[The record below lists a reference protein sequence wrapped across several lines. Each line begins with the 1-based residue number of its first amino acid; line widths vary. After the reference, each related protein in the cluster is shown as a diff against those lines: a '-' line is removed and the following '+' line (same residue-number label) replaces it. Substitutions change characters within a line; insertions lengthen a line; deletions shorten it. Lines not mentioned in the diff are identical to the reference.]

1 MYLTLKYRSRHKM
14 LKSIVYSISNHE
26 TSSHTMHPHSTF
38 TRIPITFL
46 HYDFSI
52 HITQD
57 STFHISGL
65 GPLQAALAASARGS
79 HKHTDHH

>member
-1 MYLTLKYRSRHKM
+1 M

-26 TSSHTMHPHSTF
+26 TSSHTMHPHSTI

-65 GPLQAALAASARGS
+65 GPLQAALAASTLEF